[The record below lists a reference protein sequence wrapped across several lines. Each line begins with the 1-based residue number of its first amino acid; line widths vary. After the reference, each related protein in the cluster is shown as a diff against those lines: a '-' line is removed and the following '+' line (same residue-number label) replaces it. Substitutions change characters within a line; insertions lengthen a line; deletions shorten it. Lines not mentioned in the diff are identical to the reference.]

1 MKLAALLVLIAAHAS
16 FADGDSDDDKA
27 AEARAADA
35 AGRAHYRAHDYAAAI
50 DDYRRAHDALPDPL
64 FLFDMAQAYRLLHD
78 CAHAGELYRA
88 YLKDRP
94 DADNRDKVER
104 FIADMDA
111 CTPAAAS
118 EAPPPA
124 LPPPPP
130 VAAPVESSSRT
141 FLPMGIGTGA
151 LGLFLVGA
159 GAYFSID
166 AGNDQDKI
174 EAACAHGCRGADI
187 QALDLAG
194 HAANRNAAIT
204 YSIGGA
210 ALAAGGVMILWSLL
224 GGSSDHAPLVA
235 PTAGGAIITGQAHF

>member
-1 MKLAALLVLIAAHAS
+1 MRLAALLVLIAAHPS

-50 DDYRRAHDALPDPL
+50 DDYRRANDALPDPL
-64 FLFDMAQAYRLLHD
+64 FVFDMAQAYRQLHD
-78 CAHAGELYRA
+78 CAHAGELYRK
-88 YLKDRP
+88 YLEDRP
-94 DADNRDKVER
+94 DADNREKVER

-111 CTPAAAS
+111 CTPVAAT
-118 EAPPPA
+118 EAPTPP
-124 LPPPPP
+124 PPPPP
-130 VAAPVESSSRT
+130 VGESSSRT
-141 FLPMGIGTGA
+141 FQFMGIGTGV

-166 AGNDQDKI
+166 AGHDQDQI

-204 YSIGGA
+204 YSLGGA

-224 GGSSDHAPLVA
+224 GGSSDHAPAIA
-235 PTAGGAIITGQAHF
+235 PTAGGAIITGQARF